1 MGLTKSKEPD
11 MKAAQTLLLPRRD
24 HIIRQLSRIG
34 LKANQLNTKQI
45 IQLFYDIYNFDPN
58 APVDNFS
65 STENAMSLVKQAEVG
80 NPVSS
85 PPVNFADQQ
94 NQGTPKDKKAD
105 MRRLWTIRLN
115 AALRPL
121 GISYSKFIDA
131 LNKKNIKLDRK
142 VLSEIAK
149 NDSASFARIVE
160 QVK

>member
-1 MGLTKSKEPD
+1 MKRRRNVLKDAKGFRYGRSTKEIGAKVALI
-11 MKAAQTLLLPRRD
+11 KA
-24 HIIRQLSRIG
+24 G
-34 LKANQLNTKQI
+34 V
-45 IQLFYDIYNFDPN
+45 N
-58 APVDNFS
+58 A
-65 STENAMSLVKQAEVG
+65 
-80 NPVSS
+80 
-85 PPVNFADQQ
+85 FAHR
-94 NQGTPKDKKAD
+94 KDKKAD

>member
-1 MGLTKSKEPD
+1 MKRRRNVLKDAKGFRHGRSTKEIGAKVALI
-11 MKAAQTLLLPRRD
+11 KA
-24 HIIRQLSRIG
+24 G
-34 LKANQLNTKQI
+34 V
-45 IQLFYDIYNFDPN
+45 N
-58 APVDNFS
+58 A
-65 STENAMSLVKQAEVG
+65 
-80 NPVSS
+80 
-85 PPVNFADQQ
+85 FAHR
-94 NQGTPKDKKAD
+94 KDKKAD

>member
-1 MGLTKSKEPD
+1 MKRRRNVLKDAKGFRHGRSTKEIGAKVALI
-11 MKAAQTLLLPRRD
+11 KA
-24 HIIRQLSRIG
+24 G
-34 LKANQLNTKQI
+34 V
-45 IQLFYDIYNFDPN
+45 N
-58 APVDNFS
+58 A
-65 STENAMSLVKQAEVG
+65 
-80 NPVSS
+80 
-85 PPVNFADQQ
+85 FAHR
-94 NQGTPKDKKAD
+94 KDKKAD

-131 LNKKNIKLDRK
+131 INKKNIKLDRK

>member
-1 MGLTKSKEPD
+1 MKRRRNVLKDAKGFRHGRSTKEIGAKVALI
-11 MKAAQTLLLPRRD
+11 KA
-24 HIIRQLSRIG
+24 G
-34 LKANQLNTKQI
+34 V
-45 IQLFYDIYNFDPN
+45 N
-58 APVDNFS
+58 A
-65 STENAMSLVKQAEVG
+65 
-80 NPVSS
+80 
-85 PPVNFADQQ
+85 FAHR
-94 NQGTPKDKKAD
+94 KDKKAD

-131 LNKKNIKLDRK
+131 MNKKNIKLDRK